1 MNKQATHTV
10 AILRRAILPLGEQH
24 PYGRAALGHDEA
36 DACLEGGLIKGAQ
49 HEVFAASGHAPAAI
63 GFAALSAKCIAGKK
77 PLLWIRQDFSQTEHG
92 EVFANGILDLG
103 LDAKTLLLF
112 RAADAKDALRAT
124 ADALT
129 CASLGCVI
137 LELTGNPKLLD
148 LTQSRRLTLA
158 CAHKGVSVILLRLD
172 ATPETSAAETRWRIK
187 AAPSPMRCENWG
199 RPRFEAHLVRNRHGG
214 LGSWTLEW
222 DGEHGCFF
230 NDATAD
236 TRAVAETAFHRQNK
250 APPAPLRSAFAE
262 ATADFGMQFT
272 RRSFSAGGRAG

>member
-1 MNKQATHTV
+1 MTCQQALSILEHNMNTQALQTV
-10 AILRRAILPLGEQH
+10 AALRRAILPLGEQH

-63 GFAALSAKCIAGKK
+63 GFAALGAKRIAGKK
-77 PLLWIRQDFSQTEHG
+77 TLLWIRQDFSQSEHG
-92 EVFANGILDLG
+92 EIFASGVLDLG

-112 RAADAKDALRAT
+112 RAADAKDALRAA

-148 LTQSRRLTLA
+148 LTQSRRLALA
-158 CAHKGVSVILLRLD
+158 CAAKGVSAILLRLD
-172 ATPETSAAETRWRIK
+172 AMPETSAAETRWHIK
-187 AAPSPMRCENWG
+187 AAPSPAGLENWG
-199 RPRFEAHLVRNRHGG
+199 APRFDAQLVRNRHGG
-214 LGSWTLEW
+214 LGSWTMQW
-222 DGEHGCFF
+222 DGDHGCFF
-230 NDATAD
+230 SGATAD

-250 APPAPLRSAFAE
+250 APPAPLRR
-262 ATADFGMQFT
+262 TG
-272 RRSFSAGGRAG
+272 